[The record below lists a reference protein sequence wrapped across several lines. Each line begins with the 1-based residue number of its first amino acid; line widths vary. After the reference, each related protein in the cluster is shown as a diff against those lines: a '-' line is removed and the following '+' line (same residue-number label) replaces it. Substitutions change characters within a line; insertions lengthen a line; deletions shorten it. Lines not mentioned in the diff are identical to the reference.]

1 MAPLRLNRSTP
12 QLGMIERRR
21 GTERRRSCRSCGDRG
36 AILTT
41 LPNNQG
47 GTTYWARIRWTDP
60 VTHYREGMKRAHPTL
75 EAAEAWGERMQRTAK
90 TGVDSGQTLGAY
102 VTHIGDRWTR
112 GIDPTSTSVPD
123 GCANRQR
130 ATPTD
135 GWAAAKGASRRAPG
149 PSLAGRRA

>member
-1 MAPLRLNRSTP
+1 
-12 QLGMIERRR
+12 
-21 GTERRRSCRSCGDRG
+21 
-36 AILTT
+36 
-41 LPNNQG
+41 
-47 GTTYWARIRWTDP
+47 
-60 VTHYREGMKRAHPTL
+60 MKRAHPTL

-112 GIDPTSTSVPD
+112 GIHPTSTSVPD

-135 GWAAAKGASRRAPG
+135 GWAAAKRASRRAPG
-149 PSLAGRRA
+149 PSLAGRRASRNRLVAAYEPDRRSSPALAGVVALLPPPLRREVSLRRPRAPTHGAEEGRAR